1 MAQTPGEVRA
11 IGSEH
16 RPMHGGGRPCC
27 RRAGGGGGGA
37 LVEPAALAALL
48 VGAGHG
54 YDVRR
59 EISELSG
66 GEIEVDAGGLY
77 RVLRRL
83 EEESFVVSEW
93 AEGGSGPQRRD
104 YEITAEGRELAVDWL
119 AHLRE
124 RQRISG
130 VLADVLLAAL
140 ERSDD

>member
-1 MAQTPGEVRA
+1 MGQESGHAGQRGR
-11 IGSEH
+11 GSMH
-16 RPMHGGGRPCC
+16 RGGRPCC

-48 VGAGHG
+48 NGGAHG

-59 EISELSG
+59 VISELTD

-83 EEESFVVSEW
+83 EDEGFVVSAW
-93 AEGGSGPQRRD
+93 TEGGSGPQRRD
-104 YEITAEGRELAVDWL
+104 YEITAEGRELAEDWL

-124 RQRISG
+124 RQRIAG
-130 VLADVLLAAL
+130 LLADVLSSVL
-140 ERSDD
+140 EQGKP